1 MKEDKIKY
9 PIIAIT
15 RNNDINI
22 DESRSNFSWMHLG
35 TQCVFDKV
43 SNNYYN
49 EKAIPIVLSYTMDI
63 FTTSVADMDELVRE
77 LLFKY
82 TTMYFLSINIPYESN
97 RKLRFGVTLSK
108 GSTIQRQS
116 GASQYIQSGQLYRTT
131 ITLNCEGCVL
141 LSYTPV
147 KLRRQDYEID
157 ASKLPT
163 NR

>member
-1 MKEDKIKY
+1 
-9 PIIAIT
+9 
-15 RNNDINI
+15 
-22 DESRSNFSWMHLG
+22 
-35 TQCVFDKV
+35 
-43 SNNYYN
+43 
-49 EKAIPIVLSYTMDI
+49 MDI

-97 RKLRFGVTLSK
+97 RKLRCGVTLSK

-131 ITLNCEGCVL
+131 ITLDCEGCVL